1 MNASASLP
9 RSAVVLLAHGSR
21 DAHWSAP
28 IEAVARHAR
37 ALDPQATVR
46 TAYLEHTAPDLGTCV
61 DDLCVQ
67 GYTDI
72 HVLPMFLGL
81 GGHVRQ
87 DLPRLNE
94 ALLAAHPGLR
104 LHWQSA
110 VGEQAPVT
118 ELLARLALQGLPHKT

>member
-1 MNASASLP
+1 MNTCVTLP
-9 RSAVVLLAHGSR
+9 CAAVVLLAHGSR
-21 DAHWSAP
+21 DTQWSAP
-28 IEAVARHAR
+28 IEAVAHQAR
-37 ALDPQATVR
+37 ALNPQATVR
-46 TAYLEHTAPDLGTCV
+46 TAYLEHTDPDLKTCV
-61 DDLCVQ
+61 DALCAQ

-72 HVLPMFLGL
+72 HILPLFLGL

-118 ELLARLALQGLPHKT
+118 DLLARLALQGLSHKT

>member
-1 MNASASLP
+1 MNACVSLP
-9 RSAVVLLAHGSR
+9 SAAVVLLAHGSR
-21 DAHWSAP
+21 DTQWSAP

-37 ALDPQATVR
+37 ALDPQATVH
-46 TAYLEHTAPDLGTCV
+46 TAYLEHTAPDLMTCV
-61 DDLCVQ
+61 DALCAQ

-72 HVLPMFLGL
+72 HILPMFLGL

-118 ELLARLALQGLPHKT
+118 ELLAQLALQGLPHKT

>member
-1 MNASASLP
+1 MNACANLPSA
-9 RSAVVLLAHGSR
+9 AVVLLAHGSR
-21 DAHWSAP
+21 DAQWSAP
-28 IEAVARHAR
+28 IEAVAHQAR

-46 TAYLEHTAPDLGTCV
+46 TAYLEHTAPDLVTCV
-61 DDLCVQ
+61 DALCAQ

-72 HVLPMFLGL
+72 HILPMFLGL